1 MKKGSKLYSV
11 SRGKCPYCHVG
22 DFFISNPYNLKKMG
36 DIHESC
42 ELCKCTFNPEP
53 GFYFGAMYV
62 SYAIGVSLL
71 AVVWVGLSVLNIK
84 IDIIYR
90 IIGISVLW
98 ISLAPLIHSLSKII
112 WANLFMSYNIENE
125 KADS

>member
-1 MKKGSKLYSV
+1 
-11 SRGKCPYCHVG
+11 
-22 DFFISNPYNLKKMG
+22 MG
-36 DIHESC
+36 EIHESC
-42 ELCKCTFNPEP
+42 KLCECTYNPEP

-71 AVVWVGLSVLNIK
+71 AVMWVGLSVLNIK

>member
-1 MKKGSKLYSV
+1 MV
-11 SRGKCPYCHVG
+11 
-22 DFFISNPYNLKKMG
+22 

-42 ELCKCTFNPEP
+42 KLCECTFNPEQ
-53 GFYFGAMYV
+53 GLYSSAMYV

-112 WANLFMSYNIENE
+112 WANLFRSYNIENE
-125 KADS
+125 KLDS